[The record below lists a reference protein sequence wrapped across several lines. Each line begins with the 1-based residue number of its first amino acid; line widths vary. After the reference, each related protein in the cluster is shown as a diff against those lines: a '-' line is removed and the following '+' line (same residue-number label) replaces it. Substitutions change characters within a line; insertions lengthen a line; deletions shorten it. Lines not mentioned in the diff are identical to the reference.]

1 MACHPRLFLT
11 TAAVCHGKRNL
22 RNENVQSKEYLLSME
37 ILKINTWKTV
47 ICHGK
52 ECLPISRQMTI
63 IEQIR
68 LIIIETVDI
77 QTNFSKRYL

>member
-1 MACHPRLFLT
+1 MPCHPRLFFT
-11 TAAVCHGKRNL
+11 TATVCHGKGNL
-22 RNENVQSKEYLLSME
+22 VNENIRSKEYLLLME

-68 LIIIETVDI
+68 LKIIETVDI
-77 QTNFSKRYL
+77 QTNF